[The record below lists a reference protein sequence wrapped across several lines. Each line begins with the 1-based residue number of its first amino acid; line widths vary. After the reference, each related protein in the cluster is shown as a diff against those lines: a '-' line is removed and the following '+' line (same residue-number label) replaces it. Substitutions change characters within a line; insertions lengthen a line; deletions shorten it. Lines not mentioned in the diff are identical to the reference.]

1 MNVKGERNENGK
13 HDEYF
18 FFFKPHFDFK
28 TRPVILSPKALGKK
42 HLYWGLLPGVAKT
55 SELSD
60 NKSFRQKAF
69 HQLHFGSDL
78 I

>member
-55 SELSD
+55 
-60 NKSFRQKAF
+60 
-69 HQLHFGSDL
+69 
-78 I
+78 

>member
-1 MNVKGERNENGK
+1 MGSTMST
-13 HDEYF
+13 F
-18 FFFKPHFDFK
+18 FFFLSRTLILKPDERFYRLKLWVRKFYIGV
-28 TRPVILSPKALGKK
+28 PYLGWQR
-42 HLYWGLLPGVAKT
+42 LRS